1 MDHRNKDLR
10 WHHGNENPFTFYVH
24 IEDGK
29 KFHPIQKEEK
39 ELVKLE
45 SSFFENHKAG
55 RQTGEGES
63 RDIKRKKNAR
73 RWGTPVSLKLVAKI
87 LLNWTVL
94 EVNYLLTDWSIAITV
109 QWTLEEEW
117 NPGCMLVLFCVLAK
131 YSPNGLILSCQERKV
146 GFNSPWYSAFLSP
159 EMMRM
164 GRTEL

>member
-1 MDHRNKDLR
+1 
-10 WHHGNENPFTFYVH
+10 VH

-73 RWGTPVSLKLVAKI
+73 R
-87 LLNWTVL
+87 
-94 EVNYLLTDWSIAITV
+94 
-109 QWTLEEEW
+109 
-117 NPGCMLVLFCVLAK
+117 
-131 YSPNGLILSCQERKV
+131 
-146 GFNSPWYSAFLSP
+146 
-159 EMMRM
+159 
-164 GRTEL
+164 